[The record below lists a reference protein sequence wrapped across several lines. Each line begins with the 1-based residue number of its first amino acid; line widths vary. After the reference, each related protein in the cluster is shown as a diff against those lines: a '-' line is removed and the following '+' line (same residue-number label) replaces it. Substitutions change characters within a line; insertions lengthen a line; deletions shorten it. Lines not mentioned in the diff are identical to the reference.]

1 MIEPT
6 QAIQKPAVS
15 QDPLLR
21 QERGARNDMPAPAA
35 GEVQMAEREKRVTA
49 AAPTIDVRLDG
60 ETMRLYSELRDP
72 ETNRVLMRLPAGYH
86 PEDDVPKNG
95 VSTTA

>member
-6 QAIQKPAVS
+6 QTIQKPAAP
-15 QDPLLR
+15 QDSLLR
-21 QERGARNDMPAPAA
+21 QERGARNGAPVPAA
-35 GEVQMAEREKRVTA
+35 GEVQVAEREKQVTA

-72 ETNRVLMRLPAGYH
+72 ETDRVLMRLPAGYH
-86 PEDDVPKNG
+86 PEDDAPKNG